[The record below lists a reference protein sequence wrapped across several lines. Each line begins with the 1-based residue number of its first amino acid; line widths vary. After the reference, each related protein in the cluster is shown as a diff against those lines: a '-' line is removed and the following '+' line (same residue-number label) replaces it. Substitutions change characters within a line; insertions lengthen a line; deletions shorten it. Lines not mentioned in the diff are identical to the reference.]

1 MGRWWTGYTSI
12 AGDRACIFHSHGVL
26 WRFASPCCRQSSHG
40 YGLFEATIP
49 SEKMR
54 WIHSLRGAECERK
67 NSTGHH
73 FWARGALHKKSGQKS
88 DSAVNKDF
96 LASFWRLFKT
106 KKSLFG
112 RKKHRQ
118 GTLFVQ
124 SHLRLR

>member
-1 MGRWWTGYTSI
+1 MLILAAFTYWGWQNRLI
-12 AGDRACIFHSHGVL
+12 MQQV
-26 WRFASPCCRQSSHG
+26 FAELG
-40 YGLFEATIP
+40 TIRLM
-49 SEKMR
+49 SFCLLLTLSV
-54 WIHSLRGAECERK
+54 ILSALSLQYLCAA
-67 NSTGHH
+67 
-73 FWARGALHKKSGQKS
+73 WAILLPALHKKSGQKS

-124 SHLRLR
+124 SRATRLCTDGLHGQAART